1 MEKGTPIDLKDIKP
15 GYMVRAE
22 WQKSGMLFTATGA
35 VKEVRLDNRY
45 LVFSREDG
53 CVGLVSHTYST
64 YYLLSRPEKVID
76 KEDLKLGQRVRI
88 ETKDGCT
95 YEGEVV
101 SMFLNRP
108 SRNRLVNLDGT
119 PSGRNGSTCV
129 IESIAKV
136 VLLS

>member
-22 WQKSGMLFTATGA
+22 WQRGGILLTATGT
-35 VKEVRLDNRY
+35 VREVRLDEGY
-45 LVFSREDG
+45 LAFSREDG
-53 CVGLVSHTYST
+53 HPGLVSHTYST
-64 YYLLSRPEKVID
+64 YYLLSRPEKVVD
-76 KEDLKLGQRVRI
+76 KEDLKLGQRVRV
-88 ETKDGCT
+88 EMKDGCT

-129 IESIAKV
+129 IESITKV